1 MKDEYLKF
9 YFSDGWVHTYDNDA
23 CVMSTIFNYRS
34 FNDMQTGL
42 LCVGFPNSTLS
53 RVVRKLQALRV
64 SYMFVNYKEEVFKD
78 FGEENMYNLYLDS
91 YVPRNNKIE
100 VEDAVV
106 VENANTKKLEKFV
119 IAPTFDYVQSD
130 TNDKWG
136 VVNVEQTDNNTILQ
150 TSEVAKTLLASS
162 RHKFVNL
169 KNENLVDDVYLI
181 KEVLKQDYFKNQ
193 VGISK
198 NQ

>member
-1 MKDEYLKF
+1 
-9 YFSDGWVHTYDNDA
+9 
-23 CVMSTIFNYRS
+23 
-34 FNDMQTGL
+34 
-42 LCVGFPNSTLS
+42 
-53 RVVRKLQALRV
+53 
-64 SYMFVNYKEEVFKD
+64 
-78 FGEENMYNLYLDS
+78 MYNLYLDS

-100 VEDAVV
+100 VGDAVV

>member
-42 LCVGFPNSTLS
+42 LCVGFPTSTLS

-78 FGEENMYNLYLDS
+78 FGEENTYNLYLDS

-100 VEDAVV
+100 VGDAVV

>member
-42 LCVGFPNSTLS
+42 LCVGFPTSTLS

-78 FGEENMYNLYLDS
+78 FGEENTYNLYLDS

-100 VEDAVV
+100 VGDAVV

-119 IAPTFDYVQSD
+119 IVPTFDYVQS
-130 TNDKWG
+130 NANEKWG
-136 VVNVEQTDNNTILQ
+136 VVSVLETDNNTILQ
-150 TSEVAKTLLASS
+150 NSEVAKTLLASS

-193 VGISK
+193 AGINK
-198 NQ
+198 NN

>member
-42 LCVGFPNSTLS
+42 LCVGFPTSTLS

-64 SYMFVNYKEEVFKD
+64 SYTFINYKEEVFKD

-100 VEDAVV
+100 VGDAVV

-130 TNDKWG
+130 TDDKWG

>member
-42 LCVGFPNSTLS
+42 LCVGFPTSTLS

-78 FGEENMYNLYLDS
+78 FGEENTYNLYLDS
-91 YVPRNNKIE
+91 YVPRNNRIE
-100 VEDAVV
+100 VGDAVV

-119 IAPTFDYVQSD
+119 IVPTLNYVQSD

-136 VVNVEQTDNNTILQ
+136 MVSALETDNNTILQ

>member
-42 LCVGFPNSTLS
+42 LCVGFPTSTLS

-78 FGEENMYNLYLDS
+78 FGEENTYNLYLDS
-91 YVPRNNKIE
+91 YVPRNNRIE
-100 VEDAVV
+100 VGDAVV

-119 IAPTFDYVQSD
+119 IVPTLNYVQSD

-136 VVNVEQTDNNTILQ
+136 MVSALETDNNTILQ

-169 KNENLVDDVYLI
+169 KNENLMDDVYLI

-193 VGISK
+193 VVISK

>member
-78 FGEENMYNLYLDS
+78 FGEENTYNLYLDS
-91 YVPRNNKIE
+91 YVPRNNRIE
-100 VEDAVV
+100 VGDAVV

>member
-42 LCVGFPNSTLS
+42 LCVGFPTSTLS

-78 FGEENMYNLYLDS
+78 FGEENTYNLYLDS

-100 VEDAVV
+100 VGDAVV

-119 IAPTFDYVQSD
+119 IAPTLNYVQSD

-136 VVNVEQTDNNTILQ
+136 MVSALETDNNTILQ

-169 KNENLVDDVYLI
+169 KNENLMDDVYLI

>member
-42 LCVGFPNSTLS
+42 LCVGFPTSTLS

-78 FGEENMYNLYLDS
+78 FGEENTYNLYLDS

-100 VEDAVV
+100 VGDAVV

-119 IAPTFDYVQSD
+119 IAPTFDYVQS
-130 TNDKWG
+130 NANEKWG
-136 VVNVEQTDNNTILQ
+136 VVSVLETDNNTILQ

-193 VGISK
+193 AGINK
-198 NQ
+198 NN

>member
-78 FGEENMYNLYLDS
+78 FGEENTYNLYLDS
-91 YVPRNNKIE
+91 YVPRNNRIE
-100 VEDAVV
+100 VGDAVV

-119 IAPTFDYVQSD
+119 IVPTPNYVQSD

-136 VVNVEQTDNNTILQ
+136 MVSALETDNNTILQ

-169 KNENLVDDVYLI
+169 KNENLMDDVYLI

>member
-91 YVPRNNKIE
+91 YVPRNNIIE
-100 VEDAVV
+100 VGDAVV

-193 VGISK
+193 VGINK
-198 NQ
+198 NN

>member
-42 LCVGFPNSTLS
+42 LCVGFPTSTLS

-78 FGEENMYNLYLDS
+78 FGEENTYNLYLDS

-100 VEDAVV
+100 VGDAVV

-119 IAPTFDYVQSD
+119 IAPTFDYVQS
-130 TNDKWG
+130 NANEKWG
-136 VVNVEQTDNNTILQ
+136 VVSVLETDNNTILQ

>member
-78 FGEENMYNLYLDS
+78 FGEENTYNLYLDS

-100 VEDAVV
+100 VGDAVV
-106 VENANTKKLEKFV
+106 VENANTKKLEK
-119 IAPTFDYVQSD
+119 ID
-130 TNDKWG
+130 
-136 VVNVEQTDNNTILQ
+136 
-150 TSEVAKTLLASS
+150 
-162 RHKFVNL
+162 
-169 KNENLVDDVYLI
+169 
-181 KEVLKQDYFKNQ
+181 
-193 VGISK
+193 
-198 NQ
+198 

>member
-91 YVPRNNKIE
+91 YVPRNNIIE
-100 VEDAVV
+100 VGDAVV

-181 KEVLKQDYFKNQ
+181 QYRW
-193 VGISK
+193 
-198 NQ
+198 

>member
-42 LCVGFPNSTLS
+42 LCVGFPTSTLS

-78 FGEENMYNLYLDS
+78 FGEENTYNLYLDS

-100 VEDAVV
+100 VGDAVV

-119 IAPTFDYVQSD
+119 IAPTLNYVQSD

-136 VVNVEQTDNNTILQ
+136 MVSALETDNNTILQ

>member
-100 VEDAVV
+100 VGDAVV
-106 VENANTKKLEKFV
+106 VENANTKKIEKFV

-193 VGISK
+193 VGINK
-198 NQ
+198 NN

>member
-42 LCVGFPNSTLS
+42 LCVGFPTSTLS

-78 FGEENMYNLYLDS
+78 FGEENTYNLYLDS
-91 YVPRNNKIE
+91 YVPRNNRIE
-100 VEDAVV
+100 VGDAVV

-119 IAPTFDYVQSD
+119 IVPTLNYVQSD

-136 VVNVEQTDNNTILQ
+136 MVSALETDNNTILQ

-169 KNENLVDDVYLI
+169 KNENLMDDVYLI

>member
-78 FGEENMYNLYLDS
+78 FGEENTYNLYLDS

-100 VEDAVV
+100 VGDAVV

-119 IAPTFDYVQSD
+119 IAPTLNYVQSD

-136 VVNVEQTDNNTILQ
+136 MVSALETDNNTILQ

-169 KNENLVDDVYLI
+169 KNENLMDDVYLI

>member
-100 VEDAVV
+100 VGDAVV